1 MSVWGS
7 WLESQLAQSEADR
20 SFGNA
25 QAQRCTRDL
34 AQACGALERGSGT
47 VYGTQLDAV
56 RHAEMSPVLP
66 RIRSMLADWGDVFEA
81 AYGSEGRKVWSEICR
96 NAGIV
101 VVSEP
106 VVLDD
111 EVYPELDAVRQS
123 PGNRQALK
131 TLADVLVERGDPIGA
146 HLHRALELEG
156 LHRGTPRFFEL
167 TRALHETE
175 TTERDRL
182 IALVWPK
189 PLLEA
194 AGNAYFRRGLPVNL
208 MIDRATLG
216 RFSHALW
223 ARAPIADAHLQL
235 DGNEKIEP
243 SLARHPALARAT
255 SLAIG
260 FRAFSTTD
268 IGPLLER
275 EGPAIERL
283 HVAWTN
289 AKRLVQLKKLRYPA
303 ALQRLSLTSPPEGK
317 RRMLTAADVDGLAG
331 LGFTALR
338 ELVLT
343 AVGLKSDGLA
353 ALERAGWPLETLALH
368 LSLAPQSVAALA
380 TSPLLSAVRTLVI
393 RGTALGPDGAAALA
407 SSAQLQ
413 QLVCLDLRQSMGDD
427 LDAFVDAFAL
437 PQLRSLVLGGRAL
450 RPEAMGTI
458 AASDAFSEIVELDL
472 TGADIGDEGVAALAE
487 GTHFRALR
495 HLALRGNKITS
506 AGTKALAK
514 APWFA
519 QLESLDIPVDAG
531 P

>member
-7 WLESQLAQSEADR
+7 WLESQIAQSGANR

-25 QAQRCTRDL
+25 QAQRCTREL
-34 AQACGALERGSGT
+34 AQACGAIERGSGT

-66 RIRSMLADWGDVFEA
+66 RIRKRLAEWGDVFEET
-81 AYGSEGRKVWSEICR
+81 YGSEGRKVFSEICR
-96 NAGIV
+96 NAGIA
-101 VVSEP
+101 VVSELVTP
-106 VVLDD
+106 DD

-123 PGNRQALK
+123 PGDRQALK
-131 TLADVLVERGDPIGA
+131 ALADVLAERGDPIGA
-146 HLHRALELEG
+146 HLHNALELEG
-156 LHRGTPRFFEL
+156 LQRGTPRFFEL
-167 TRALHETE
+167 TRAIRATE
-175 TTERDRL
+175 AAERDRL

-194 AGNAYFRRGLPVNL
+194 AGNAYFRRGLPVDL
-208 MIDRATLG
+208 MLDATTLG

-223 ARAPIADAHLQL
+223 ARAPIAEASVLL

-243 SLARHPALARAT
+243 SLARHPALARVT
-255 SLAIG
+255 SLAVS

-283 HVAWTN
+283 HIVWTN
-289 AKRLVQLKKLRYPA
+289 AKRLVQLKKLRHPA
-303 ALQRLSLTSPPEGK
+303 ALQRLSLTAPPEGK
-317 RRMLTAADVDGLAG
+317 KRMLTAADVDGLAS
-331 LGFTALR
+331 LGFTSLR

-343 AVGLKSDGLA
+343 SIGLKSDGVA
-353 ALERAGWPLETLALH
+353 ALARPGWSLETLALH

-380 TSPLLSAVRTLVI
+380 ASPLLSAVRTLVI
-393 RGTALGPDGAAALA
+393 RGTALGADGAAALA
-407 SSAQLQ
+407 SSPQLQ

-450 RPEAMGTI
+450 RPEAMSTI
-458 AASDAFSEIVELDL
+458 ARSDAFSEIVELDL

-487 GTHFRALR
+487 GTHLRALR
-495 HLALRGNKITS
+495 HLSLRGNGIGA
-506 AGTKALAK
+506 AGTKAIAK

-519 QLESLDIPVDAG
+519 QLESLDIAVDRE